1 MSDADKYLSIY
12 LNDHLAGSTVAV
24 ELIKRAAGENKGT
37 ELGAFLRI
45 LHREI
50 EADRD
55 TLLAIMA
62 QLGVSV
68 DRPKKALAW
77 LGEKAGRLKLN
88 GQWLTYSPLSRQI
101 ELEFLSL
108 GIEGKRTLWVTL
120 GAVAGD
126 RLDPERLMDLIDRA
140 QQQRADLEPFRLEAA
155 RLACGRAP
163 DRVPAGG

>member
-24 ELIKRAAGENKGT
+24 ELVRRAAGENQGT

-45 LHREI
+45 LQRDI
-50 EADRD
+50 EADREA
-55 TLLAIMA
+55 LLQLMA
-62 QLGVSV
+62 QLGASV
-68 DRPKKALAW
+68 DRPKRALAW

-88 GQWLTYSPLSRQI
+88 GRWVGYSPLSRLV

-108 GIEGKRTLWVTL
+108 GIEGKRLLWVTL

-140 QQQRADLEPFRLEAA
+140 QQQRADLEPFRAQAA
-155 RLACGRAP
+155 RQACGHPRAT
-163 DRVPAGG
+163 VPA